1 MRGVIAEAHYDGG
14 RNMVA
19 MLKGAKRYVLSP
31 PKSCKDLTII
41 PDRKHPSFRHSVTD
55 WSRQEEAEANL
66 NAAHAIDTVVRAGE
80 VLYIPSYWIHYIV
93 SLKYSIQCNTR
104 SGAPPNEQGAADVRD
119 CVGGENLSEEMMAA
133 GGKGSKVRKKLRTA
147 KRRRGEEKKR
157 RKRMSV

>member
-1 MRGVIAEAHYDGG
+1 LLASR
-14 RNMVA
+14 
-19 MLKGAKRYVLSP
+19 
-31 PKSCKDLTII
+31 
-41 PDRKHPSFRHSVTD
+41 
-55 WSRQEEAEANL
+55 SRQEEAEANL

-119 CVGGENLSEEMMAA
+119 CVRVLLLPRMMLLLTVLAQVGGENLSEEMMAA